1 MSFTESIKIYGGKY
15 NDKQNSRISVDKL
28 LSEYRGRLEISIFI
42 CPWAAKRPRNKERHN
57 ITKPS

>member
-1 MSFTESIKIYGGKY
+1 MINKTELERFLAKK
-15 NDKQNSRISVDKL
+15 NSRISVDKL

>member
-1 MSFTESIKIYGGKY
+1 MINKTELERFLAET
-15 NDKQNSRISVDKL
+15 NSRISVDKL

-42 CPWAAKRPRNKERHN
+42 CPWAAKRPRKKERHN